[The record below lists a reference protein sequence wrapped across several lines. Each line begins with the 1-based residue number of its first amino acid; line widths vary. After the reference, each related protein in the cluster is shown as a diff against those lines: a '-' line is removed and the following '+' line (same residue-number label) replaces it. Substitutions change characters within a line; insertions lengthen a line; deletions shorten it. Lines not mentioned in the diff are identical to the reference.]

1 MALTYFIFFF
11 IFFLTGTSFGCTIR
25 ANRLS
30 EVASAAS
37 ESNFVFRGTVKK
49 PGGTTLEVVPASA
62 STAIVH
68 VDEIL
73 DGSQTSGDF
82 TDQDITVELRQAPSV
97 REGQQLVFFSNG
109 VAFGAS
115 IAVREVNHVDAKQFT
130 PQGLAQVTQA
140 AALRPQRE
148 VQARIAQADLVV
160 TGTILSFKP
169 AAGEEGRVPASEHD
183 AQWWQAEVAIEN
195 TEKGKAAG
203 NKVVVYVPHS
213 DDIRWFRAPKVEVGQ
228 QGVFLLHRTSIPAL
242 KLEGYTATSSLDV
255 QPMEQRQ
262 RIQNLLRNP

>member
-1 MALTYFIFFF
+1 M
-11 IFFLTGTSFGCTIR
+11 
-25 ANRLS
+25 
-30 EVASAAS
+30 
-37 ESNFVFRGTVKK
+37 
-49 PGGTTLEVVPASA
+49 
-62 STAIVH
+62 
-68 VDEIL
+68 
-73 DGSQTSGDF
+73 
-82 TDQDITVELRQAPSV
+82 
-97 REGQQLVFFSNG
+97 
-109 VAFGAS
+109 
-115 IAVREVNHVDAKQFT
+115 
-130 PQGLAQVTQA
+130 
-140 AALRPQRE
+140 
-148 VQARIAQADLVV
+148 
-160 TGTILSFKP
+160 
-169 AAGEEGRVPASEHD
+169 PASEHD